1 MNCLFLFVISFISD
15 IASLFLNLWEN
26 LLIKDLLT
34 KKRVKYY
41 SDKFASKTKL
51 LNCLL
56 PFEETCHCIELEP
69 ALIQN
74 AKTSTAFFKRGEIKI
89 YQILFFF

>member
-1 MNCLFLFVISFISD
+1 MNCLFLFVISFVSD

-51 LNCLL
+51 LNCLP
-56 PFEETCHCIELEP
+56 PFEETSHCIERIG
-69 ALIQN
+69 ARVDTKCQN
-74 AKTSTAFFKRGEIKI
+74 LNSFF
-89 YQILFFF
+89 